1 MGYHHLDPAAMSPS
15 PDYPCDRRSLAEAAE
30 LAQLAAAVYEIAP
43 GEQLST
49 QYHYHEQREELFYV
63 LAGTLHVETPDGT
76 FAVGPE
82 EAFVVE
88 PDSPIRPHNPETAAE
103 PTRVLGVGAP
113 KFDIGR
119 AYDPAADDAES
130 SGPDDDGTGDGEADT

>member
-1 MGYHHLDPAAMSPS
+1 MGYHHLDPAALSPS

-30 LAQLAAAVYEIAP
+30 LAQLAAAVYELAP

-63 LAGTLHVETPDGT
+63 LAGTLRVETPDET
-76 FAVGPE
+76 FDVGPDE
-82 EAFVVE
+82 VLMVE
-88 PDSPIRPHNPETAAE
+88 PDSPIRPHNHETADE
-103 PTRVLGVGAP
+103 PARVIGVGAP

-119 AYDPAADDAES
+119 EYDPEADDDTADDE
-130 SGPDDDGTGDGEADT
+130 PDA